1 MTSAL
6 SEIRPEPTLERLL
19 ADLVPPPRFEQ
30 ARLSTYVPDPAY
42 PSQAAAK
49 ERIADFAASLGGPE
63 KKGKGLLGR
72 IGLGGKK
79 KEPARGIYL
88 DGGFGV
94 GKTHLLASLFHETTG
109 HRSYGTFV
117 EYTNL
122 VGLLGFAKALDVLS
136 QSALVCIDEFEL
148 DDPGDTLLMTRL
160 IRELSDQGVAI
171 VATSNT
177 LPEALGEGRFAAQD
191 FLREIQAMAERFE
204 VLRIDGVDYRGR
216 SAVDEIP
223 ALPGAR
229 VRALADADGTT
240 LDALPDL
247 LAHLGT
253 VHPSRYGAMIDDV
266 RRVHVTDARTIDD
279 HNDALRLVVLID
291 RLYDRQIPV
300 LAASADGAD
309 QLPAVYSEKLL
320 TSGYRKK
327 YYRSLSRL
335 SSLVRDGL
343 ELAA

>member
-1 MTSAL
+1 M
-6 SEIRPEPTLERLL
+6 
-19 ADLVPPPRFEQ
+19 
-30 ARLSTYVPDPAY
+30 
-42 PSQAAAK
+42 
-49 ERIADFAASLGGPE
+49 
-63 KKGKGLLGR
+63 
-72 IGLGGKK
+72 
-79 KEPARGIYL
+79 
-88 DGGFGV
+88 

-122 VGLLGFAKALDVLS
+122 VGLLGFSKALDVLS

-223 ALPGAR
+223 ALPGVR
-229 VRALADADGTT
+229 VRELADADGAT

-266 RRVHVTDARTIDD
+266 RCVHVTDARTIDD

-300 LAASADGAD
+300 LAASADDAD

-335 SSLVRDGL
+335 SSLVRDGIA
-343 ELAA
+343 LAG